1 MTITARY
8 RSTSID
14 KRVLE
19 LFALVGDSFVGAKEA
34 LLHSDTSIATRL
46 VDRER
51 HIDQL
56 YGSLQ
61 GEVSQRLMDDDHK
74 PGELHYLVGI
84 VRIIPELER
93 SGDLAEHIARKA
105 ALDLTRELKP
115 RCRGIMEQMA
125 ELGASM
131 WTQASVAFD
140 VQDPLVAVHLDQLDE
155 SLDDL
160 HVSFMTEVASS
171 QPPIAIAMELALVG
185 RFLERFGD
193 HAVNLARTTA
203 SLITQVDPYPK
214 ASSED

>member
-1 MTITARY
+1 MTSTTPY

-14 KRVLE
+14 QRVLE

-34 LLHSDTSIATRL
+34 LLHGDTSIATRL

-51 HIDQL
+51 HIDEL

-61 GEVSQRLMDDDHK
+61 REVSQRLMDDDHR

-105 ALDLTRELKP
+105 ALDLTRDLKP

-140 VQDPLVAVHLDQLDE
+140 IQDPAVATRLDQLDE
-155 SLDDL
+155 NLDDL

-171 QPPIAIAMELALVG
+171 TPPIAIAMELALVG

>member
-1 MTITARY
+1 MTIAHHY
-8 RSTSID
+8 RNTSID
-14 KRVLE
+14 QRVLE

-34 LLHSDTSIATRL
+34 LLHSDTSITTRL

-51 HIDQL
+51 RIDEL
-56 YGSLQ
+56 YSTLQ
-61 GEVSQRLMDDDHK
+61 GEVSQRLMDDDHH

-105 ALDLTRELKP
+105 SLDLTRDLRP

-131 WTQASVAFD
+131 WTQASLAFD
-140 VQDPLVAVHLDQLDE
+140 VQDPTVATHLDQLDE
-155 SLDDL
+155 NLDDL

-171 QPPIAIAMELALVG
+171 TPPIAIAMELALVG